1 MKIPAEH
8 EDAVLY
14 AILSIVMLFIAF
26 NPLGIP
32 VPITEMTYKWYN
44 TIEALEENDYVLVD
58 EGSLNWFTNT
68 QVSIAIY
75 KHLKNKAL
83 DDGVKLVFFT
93 SAGTSGYMAMDRMW
107 NIVDFDDMEYGVDWV
122 WLGWLPGG
130 ETAFANIREDVWA
143 CFETDAFG
151 TKLESLPIMENAHS
165 LQDFEIA
172 MRSCNT
178 SPDDFMRQW
187 SGRGVKVLCNNGA
200 ASIPL
205 MMPYIENGAM
215 TAYMTTMNQC
225 AEYESLLGL
234 PGLPTKQMDAQSIA
248 QIFLLLLTILGN
260 IVYWRHRIGEKT

>member
-1 MKIPAEH
+1 MKIPEEH

-14 AILSIVMLFIAF
+14 AILSIIILVIAF

-44 TIEALEENDYVLVD
+44 TIEDLQENDYVLID

-68 QVSIAIY
+68 QVSIAVY
-75 KHLKNKAL
+75 RQLKTKAL
-83 DDGVKLVFFT
+83 QDGVKLVFFT
-93 SAGTSGYMAMDRMW
+93 TAGTSGYIAMDRMW
-107 NIVDFDDMEYGVDWV
+107 NIVGFDDMEYGVDWV

-151 TKLESLPIMENAHS
+151 TKLEDLPIMEKAHT
-165 LQDFEIA
+165 LYDFEIA
-172 MRSCNT
+172 LRSCNT

-200 ASIPL
+200 SSIPL
-205 MMPYIENGAM
+205 MMPYIDSELM

-225 AEYESLLGL
+225 AEYEKLLGYK
-234 PGLPTKQMDAQSIA
+234 GLPTKQMDAQSVG
-248 QIFLLLLTILGN
+248 QIYLVLLTIGGN
-260 IVYWRHRIGEKT
+260 AVYWRHHLGEKK